1 VLRARQRRR
10 LAGCTKARVEH
21 SIHSMGR
28 AWRAWTAH
36 LAECSGV
43 RGRPVAY
50 WRQKK
55 LAQGPVDGN
64 GWSAKCVCVGEVKVR
79 KQVPVG
85 EPLPTA
91 HAKSISLFFGRRA
104 LDHHREPAE
113 SMTRLYHDTIHVGE
127 IYQLGEDGI
136 PTWVQ
141 YTPRSYPGGMSRS
154 CRMYLPVVINLCTY

>member
-1 VLRARQRRR
+1 VFR
-10 LAGCTKARVEH
+10 
-21 SIHSMGR
+21 R
-28 AWRAWTAH
+28 AWQACGL
-36 LAECSGV
+36 LA
-43 RGRPVAY
+43 A
-50 WRQKK
+50 KK

-136 PTWVQ
+136 PTWV
-141 YTPRSYPGGMSRS
+141 YSKIIPRWYVTIMSNVPSR
-154 CRMYLPVVINLCTY
+154 CH

>member
-1 VLRARQRRR
+1 MLRARQRRR

-50 WRQKK
+50 WRQRSSPKGRWMATGGV
-55 LAQGPVDGN
+55 L
-64 GWSAKCVCVGEVKVR
+64 SVCVGEVKVR

-136 PTWVQ
+136 PTWV
-141 YTPRSYPGGMSRS
+141 YSKIIPRWYVTIMSNVPSR
-154 CRMYLPVVINLCTY
+154 CH

>member
-1 VLRARQRRR
+1 MATGGVL
-10 LAGCTKARVEH
+10 
-21 SIHSMGR
+21 S
-28 AWRAWTAH
+28 
-36 LAECSGV
+36 
-43 RGRPVAY
+43 
-50 WRQKK
+50 
-55 LAQGPVDGN
+55 
-64 GWSAKCVCVGEVKVR
+64 VCVGEVKVR

>member
-1 VLRARQRRR
+1 MLRARQRRR

-113 SMTRLYHDTIHVGE
+113 SMTRLYHKLTC
-127 IYQLGEDGI
+127 QLLGDDSI
-136 PTWVQ
+136 SACQW
-141 YTPRSYPGGMSRS
+141 RCLSRS
-154 CRMYLPVVINLCTY
+154 HLMVTMARWMRPA